1 MPRIAIFDSS
11 NMSYQI
17 DSFDWETIRRWLA
30 EWAPILRD
38 PDYPLRMQIMPLFR
52 LHGGGPD
59 WNADAR
65 FFEWFEI
72 PDEPD
77 AIMARIREQRQRIER
92 AKAGA

>member
-1 MPRIAIFDSS
+1 MPRVAIFDSS
-11 NMSYQI
+11 NTGYQI
-17 DSFDWETIRRWLA
+17 DSFDWDAIKRWLA
-30 EWAPILRD
+30 EWAPILHD
-38 PDYPLRMQIMPLFR
+38 PDYPLRMQIMPLF
-52 LHGGGPD
+52 HAAGGGPD

-72 PDEPD
+72 PSEPD